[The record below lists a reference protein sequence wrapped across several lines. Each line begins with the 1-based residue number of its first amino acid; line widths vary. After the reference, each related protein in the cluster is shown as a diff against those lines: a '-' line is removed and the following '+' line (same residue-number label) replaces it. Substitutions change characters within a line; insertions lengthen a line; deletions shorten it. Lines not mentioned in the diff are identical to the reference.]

1 MKKLFCILFLA
12 LFLLNV
18 IPVFAVLGTEIYSD
32 TVYTMQGKTVTVPI
46 KIKNNAGIMGFR
58 LTFTYPDELKFPEV
72 LRGALL
78 REGLLNDSIV
88 ETTKGSF
95 DVVWSNTQN
104 VTGDGTILL
113 LNFNVA
119 SDAQNGNYK
128 IDVFYNQA
136 DTFNEDMQ
144 DVFLDC
150 QPLEI
155 IIGKNTIETTKN
167 DISNPVTQ
175 KPIKDI
181 DSLFLKKTF
190 EKALDFLNVEGFEF
204 MSDKDFKKFK
214 ELVSKDLS
222 AYGASGK
229 EIEDKSK
236 EEVEEIYNEALKNTF
251 IDSAVNMADGEVIDN
266 AIKENLYAVGA
277 ESIEVIPPENQQEF
291 VSGVINTLTENG
303 AEIEKLPDSLT
314 DEQAIE
320 IIESLS
326 SKNEEETGIVIDD
339 LIPEDKPK
347 TYAPYIA
354 VSVVAVAIIAAV
366 AVFIIKRKNAK
377 KTNEEDKQ

>member
-32 TVYTMQGKTVTVPI
+32 TVYTVQGKTVTVPI

-58 LTFTYPDELKFPEV
+58 LTFTYPDELKSPEV

-113 LNFNVA
+113 LKFMIA
-119 SDAQNGNYK
+119 SDAKSGSYK
-128 IDVFYNQA
+128 IDVSYNQA

-144 DVFLDC
+144 DAFFDC
-150 QPLEI
+150 QSLEI
-155 IIGKNTIETTKN
+155 IIDKNTIETTKN

-190 EKALDFLNVEGFEF
+190 EKALDVLNVEGFEWMTDEEF
-204 MSDKDFKKFK
+204 EKFK
-214 ELVSKDLS
+214 ELVSKEFVN
-222 AYGASGK
+222 YGASGD
-229 EIEDKSK
+229 ELDDKSK
-236 EEVEEIYNEALKNTF
+236 DEIEEIYNKTSKDAFVDSVVNT
-251 IDSAVNMADGEVIDN
+251 VDGNVIDN
-266 AIKENLYAVGA
+266 AIKENLDAVGA
-277 ESIEVIPPENQQEF
+277 ENIGSIPPEKQKEF
-291 VSGVINTLTENG
+291 VDGVINTLTDNG
-303 AEIEKLPDSLT
+303 GEINELPDSFT
-314 DEQAIE
+314 GEQVIDAIE
-320 IIESLS
+320 SVS
-326 SKNEEETGIVIDD
+326 TKNESETEVEVDD
-339 LIPEDKPK
+339 FVPKEKPQN
-347 TYAPYIA
+347 YGLYVA
-354 VSVVAVAIIAAV
+354 VGVAAVAIIAVIAV
-366 AVFIIKRKNAK
+366 LIIKRKNTK
-377 KTNEEDKQ
+377 KN